1 MGLVLSEEFLG
12 VFVMEKRRESMET
25 HSEGKDGDPRD
36 HQKHNH
42 DDDGDD
48 DVDDGRVS
56 QKENG
61 DKGATNHIFWT
72 QGLKVKGGQKIA
84 PPTSRYVSFEVPNVR
99 KCLYDPHW

>member
-12 VFVMEKRRESMET
+12 IFVMEKRRESMET

-42 DDDGDD
+42 DDGDD
-48 DVDDGRVS
+48 NDDEDDGRVS

-84 PPTSRYVSFEVPNVR
+84 RPAETQVKGASLVNLRSPGF
-99 KCLYDPHW
+99 CW

>member
-1 MGLVLSEEFLG
+1 MVWLVSEEFWG

-42 DDDGDD
+42 GDNDDDDD
-48 DVDDGRVS
+48 DEGRVS

-61 DKGATNHIFWT
+61 NKGATNHIFWT
-72 QGLKVKGGQKIA
+72 QGLKVKWGKKRSA
-84 PPTSRYVSFEVPNVR
+84 
-99 KCLYDPHW
+99 C

>member
-1 MGLVLSEEFLG
+1 MGLVLSEEFWG

-36 HQKHNH
+36 HQKHIH
-42 DDDGDD
+42 GDD
-48 DVDDGRVS
+48 DVDDNVDDGKVS

-72 QGLKVKGGQKIA
+72 QGLKVKRGQK
-84 PPTSRYVSFEVPNVR
+84 TLGLLKRRSQE
-99 KCLYDPHW
+99 HH

>member
-42 DDDGDD
+42 DDIYIMMKC
-48 DVDDGRVS
+48 VS
-56 QKENG
+56 VCNEK
-61 DKGATNHIFWT
+61 
-72 QGLKVKGGQKIA
+72 
-84 PPTSRYVSFEVPNVR
+84 
-99 KCLYDPHW
+99 